1 MSTPPTTAS
10 NIASTT
16 ATWGPTAAHTETET
30 PSFFSE
36 SNGGQSSGSTTS
48 GNQDAKA
55 IVVAETNEKKGG
67 GGGGGGSS
75 SGGKGGKGGKGG
87 GGDGGDGGQTSLS
100 TTPLGGKWIN
110 NFYTKH
116 YTLHVGPGSDVHE
129 EDEGP
134 GGEDADVY
142 QALES
147 IIADAKEQLG
157 TVSDEQNNY
166 RDFLNMLNQLLE
178 QAKDRK
184 NWVDVAEKY
193 NEYVAELND
202 EINAVRSG
210 TAVSH
215 KNNLPFTKIALAA
228 AGTFGM
234 LYGSF

>member
-1 MSTPPTTAS
+1 MFSVYPASSLRSEAEVMSTRSTEATAAS
-10 NIASTT
+10 DVASTT
-16 ATWGPTAAHTETET
+16 ATWGPHTAPTEI
-30 PSFFSE
+30 PSFFLE
-36 SNGGQSSGSTTS
+36 SNDGQSSDLTP
-48 GNQDAKA
+48 
-55 IVVAETNEKKGG
+55 EKKGG
-67 GGGGGGSS
+67 GGRGG

-87 GGDGGDGGQTSLS
+87 NGGHTTTLS
-100 TTPLGGKWIN
+100 TTPLGGRWRN
-110 NFYTKH
+110 NFYPTRSR
-116 YTLHVGPGSDVHE
+116 LPVAGGS
-129 EDEGP
+129 P
-134 GGEDADVY
+134 AGEDFDVY
-142 QALES
+142 EALKS

-157 TVSDEQNNY
+157 TVSDEENKY
-166 RDFLNMLNQLLE
+166 RDFMNMLNQLLE

-215 KNNLPFTKIALAA
+215 KSNLPFTKIALAA